1 MSGPASEPSS
11 THAPQAAESEPYG
24 SPGVNVSLLAQVDF
38 AARGLFWDRPGMSN
52 ERFLGVLADPEHP
65 QHRWAWT
72 RVLERLPSRVV
83 TRSLSLRDL
92 QQLIRIVRLRPPLQR
107 AWQSAIEFWT
117 EDSRS
122 RTS

>member
-1 MSGPASEPSS
+1 MTEQEQEPGRGPR
-11 THAPQAAESEPYG
+11 
-24 SPGVNVSLLAQVDF
+24 VNVSSLAQVDF

-52 ERFLGVLADPEHP
+52 DHFLGVLADPEHP
-65 QHRWAWT
+65 QYRWAWT
-72 RVLERLPSRVV
+72 RASERLPSRAI
-83 TRSLSLRDL
+83 TQSLSLRDL

-122 RTS
+122 RIS